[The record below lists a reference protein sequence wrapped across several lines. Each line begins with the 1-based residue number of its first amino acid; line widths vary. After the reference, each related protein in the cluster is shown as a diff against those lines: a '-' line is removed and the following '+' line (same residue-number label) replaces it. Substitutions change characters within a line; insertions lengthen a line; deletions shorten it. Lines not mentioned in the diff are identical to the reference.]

1 MPESALDEER
11 IAQQMRF
18 LLEADKLKLIERRN
32 LVADGSRREN
42 SAEHSWHIA
51 LMALVLTEYAEE
63 AVDLARVVRMLV
75 VHDLV
80 EIHAGDTF
88 LFDPAANLDKS
99 QREQASANA
108 LFGLLPLE
116 QAQQLRA
123 LWDEFEERQTP
134 EARFAAAIDSFQP
147 ILQNWET
154 QGGSWRANGVTAAKV
169 LERKKRDLEPFPRLW
184 AYAQKLVKDAVE
196 RGYIRP

>member
-1 MPESALDEER
+1 MPEQAVDKRLR
-11 IAQQMRF
+11 QQMQF
-18 LLEADKLKLIERRN
+18 LLEADKLKLVERRN

-51 LMALVLTEYAEE
+51 LMALVLAEYAEE
-63 AVDLARVVRMLV
+63 PLDLARVVQLLL

-99 QREQASANA
+99 QREQAGANA
-108 LFGLLPLE
+108 LFSLLPLE
-116 QAQQLRA
+116 QAQQFRG

-154 QGGSWRANGVTAAKV
+154 QGGSWRASGVTGAKV
-169 LERKKRDLEPFPRLW
+169 LERKRSDLEGFPRLW
-184 AYAQKLVKDAVE
+184 SYAQHLVKDAVE